1 MSDDG
6 YLRKIRNFF
15 ITGLAVTVPLTAT
28 AYIVWAVFRFL
39 DGILSPF
46 LKLIIGEEKYVSGI
60 GFFLTMFLITAVGAL
75 TTIAIGKRM
84 VTFFEDIL
92 TRIPLVRGIY
102 STFKEASDAFLVHRP
117 SEGSRGV
124 VLVEYPRKGIYTIG
138 LTTAVTVKEIQ
149 DKTHEP
155 VVNIFIPTSPNP
167 TSGMLILVPE
177 DSVTPLD
184 MTTEEGL
191 KLIVSGGFSTIKKD
205 K

>member
-6 YLRKIRNFF
+6 RLRKLRNFF

-60 GFFLTMFLITAVGAL
+60 GFFLTLFLITAVGAL

-102 STFKEASDAFLVHRP
+102 STFKEASDAFLVHKP

-138 LTTAVTVKEIQ
+138 LMTATTVKEIQ

-177 DSVTPLD
+177 DSVTHLD

-191 KLIVSGGFSTIKKD
+191 KLIVSGGFSTIKKH

>member
-6 YLRKIRNFF
+6 RLRKLRNFF

-28 AYIVWAVFRFL
+28 IYIVWVTFRFL

-46 LKLIIGEEKYVSGI
+46 LKLIIGEEKYITGI
-60 GFFLTMFLITAVGAL
+60 GLIITLFLITAVGAFVS
-75 TTIAIGKRM
+75 IAIGRRM
-84 VTFFEDIL
+84 VSFFEEVL

-102 STFKEASDAFLVHRP
+102 STFKQASDAFLVHTP

-138 LTTAVTVKEIQ
+138 LKTAVTIKEIQ
-149 DKTHEP
+149 EKTHEP

-191 KLIVSGGFSTIKKD
+191 RLIVSGGFSTVKKD